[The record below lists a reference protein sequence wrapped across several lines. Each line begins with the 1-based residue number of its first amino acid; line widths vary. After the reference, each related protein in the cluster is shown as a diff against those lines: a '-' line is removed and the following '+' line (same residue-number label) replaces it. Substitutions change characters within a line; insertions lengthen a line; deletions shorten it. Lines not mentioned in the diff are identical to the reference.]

1 VVCSDELV
9 DCSAIMLPKWR
20 EKSAKTNFGRL
31 KDELPPTICDIIL
44 NFITYS
50 SVSEEIKNLIAY

>member
-1 VVCSDELV
+1 
-9 DCSAIMLPKWR
+9 MLPKWR
-20 EKSAKTNFGRL
+20 EESAKTKFGRL